1 MKEIENDKC
10 KDIPCSWIRIINIAK
25 MTTLSKA
32 IYKVNT
38 LLIKITKTCYTELEN
53 ILKFV

>member
-32 IYKVNT
+32 IYKINT
-38 LLIKITKTCYTELEN
+38 LLIKTPKTFFTELEN

>member
-1 MKEIENDKC
+1 MKETENDKC

-25 MTTLSKA
+25 MTTLPKA

-38 LLIKITKTCYTELEN
+38 LLIKIPKTFFTELEN

>member
-38 LLIKITKTCYTELEN
+38 LLIKIPKTCFTELEN